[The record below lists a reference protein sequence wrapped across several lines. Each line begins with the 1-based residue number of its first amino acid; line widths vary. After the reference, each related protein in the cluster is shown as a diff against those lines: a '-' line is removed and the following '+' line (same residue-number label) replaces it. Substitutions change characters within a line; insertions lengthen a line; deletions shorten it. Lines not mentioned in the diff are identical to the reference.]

1 MAASEVAILRKLD
14 SCPFIVTLIEY
25 YEGINESCIVTEH
38 LAGSDLFN
46 TIAHKS
52 FELSEN
58 KCKVISGQILEAVS
72 FMHGKRI
79 IHLDIKPNNIMFVS
93 GARESLRVKI
103 IDFGLARELGG
114 LGRAKTGG
122 MVGTVSRR
130 SVDNIHN

>member
-1 MAASEVAILRKLD
+1 M
-14 SCPFIVTLIEY
+14 
-25 YEGINESCIVTEH
+25 
-38 LAGSDLFN
+38 
-46 TIAHKS
+46 
-52 FELSEN
+52 
-58 KCKVISGQILEAVS
+58 ISGQILEAVS

-130 SVDNIHN
+130 SVDNTHN